1 MEKLKRAAA
10 AAVEKLK
17 TSKKARLALTASV
30 LSVAVLAGTLA
41 SIPKADA
48 ADFIPTDPRTTVLQL
63 TSLNESVTVTGTVE
77 SCSTVNVTADLSG
90 YSIKEIPVQVG
101 DKVYLGQTIA
111 LLDDEDLKENIA
123 KEKEKI
129 SRNTASA
136 QTDYDK
142 SVVRMNTAEDSA
154 LAAESEYNR
163 AQAAWQKAKAA
174 FDKAASA
181 VSGRQKEYDRARE
194 KYRQAQNRKND
205 ALARYNQALA
215 GGDESRR
222 QRAKKEYD
230 NAKSRFDRRSAEL
243 DSAQAKLNGEKE
255 AADYQQLKEA
265 ADRAESRKNTARTNL
280 DNREKNYES
289 ARTACENAKKTLDNA
304 STSDELEKLYD
315 ELEKC
320 TIKATSDG
328 TITQLNVQVGDM
340 ANGTIAVIQD
350 TENLKIS
357 TSFEEY
363 DIQNIKLGMECIITS
378 DANDKV
384 LSGYV
389 SQLSP
394 VSGTDME
401 SDGTFGA
408 EITINGT
415 DHGLLIGMNAKA
427 EVIIS
432 QKDNIFVVP
441 IDAVGINENGEKVI
455 YVQNGEDFRPVMV
468 ETGMETDYYV
478 QVISDQLQEGMVV
491 RSSANES
498 ESAGMTFEQES
509 GQGRQ
514 MATGEMTQ
522 VVYGKPGGG
531 GMRARPIG

>member
-30 LSVAVLAGTLA
+30 LAVAVLAGTLA
-41 SIPKADA
+41 SVPKADA
-48 ADFIPTDPRTTVLQL
+48 AGFIPTDPRTTVLRL
-63 TSLNESVTVTGTVE
+63 TSLNESVTVKGTVE
-77 SCSTVNVTADLSG
+77 SCSTVNVTADLSS

-101 DKVYLGQTIA
+101 DKVYRGQTIA

-129 SRNTASA
+129 SRSTASS

-163 AQAAWQKAKAA
+163 EQAAWQKAKAA

-205 ALARYNQALA
+205 ALARYNRALA

-363 DIQNIKLGMECIITS
+363 DIQNIKLGMECVITS

-441 IDAVGINENGEKVI
+441 IDAVGTNENGEKVI
-455 YVQNGEDFRPVMV
+455 YVQNGEDFRPVTV

-478 QVISDQLQEGMVV
+478 QVISDQLKEGMVV

-522 VVYGKPGGG
+522 VVYEKPSGG

>member
-101 DKVYLGQTIA
+101 DKVYRGQTIA

-205 ALARYNQALA
+205 ALARYNRALA
-215 GGDESRR
+215 GDDESRR

-468 ETGMETDYYV
+468 ETGMETDYYI

-522 VVYGKPGGG
+522 VVYGKPSGG